1 MSRSKNFSVYE
12 NLDTSFVNLG
22 ALLRYLQQRDFTG
35 RIHIMMSDY
44 EAIIILR
51 DGERREVRERDIVT
65 GREAEGEAAL
75 QRLLIRALDA
85 GGRISVYSEEEQP
98 RQLQAGI
105 EESGM
110 RFQAMKDEVE
120 TEGASRVLSDQEIDW
135 RGLLRTSAE
144 LIASVERAAQSC
156 GANFE
161 ALFRLSRL
169 ELADDYDF
177 LDPNVGSFEYS
188 NSEIELHASPGERP
202 YVSGLCETLRRV
214 VEKIATG
221 KRAAS
226 VRERVALELAVLVR
240 RRQRQLTEFGIMSQL
255 DRIAGTRVI

>member
-1 MSRSKNFSVYE
+1 MSRSKTFSVYE

-44 EAIIILR
+44 EAIINLR
-51 DGERREVRERDIVT
+51 DGERREVRERDLGT

-75 QRLLIRALDA
+75 QRLLVRALDA
-85 GGRISVYSEEEQP
+85 GGRISVYSAEDQGA
-98 RQLQAGI
+98 QGDAGI
-105 EESGM
+105 EEPSI
-110 RFQAMKDEVE
+110 RFQATKDVVE
-120 TEGASRVLSDQEIDW
+120 TEDAGHGVSDQEIDW

-144 LIASVERAAQSC
+144 LIAAIERAAQSC
-156 GANFE
+156 GANFDT
-161 ALFRLSRL
+161 LFRLSRL

-177 LDPNVGSFEYS
+177 LDPNIGSFEYG

-202 YVSGLCETLRRV
+202 FVSGLCETLRRV
-214 VEKIATG
+214 VEKIASS

-226 VRERVALELAVLVR
+226 VRERVALELAVLAR
-240 RRQRQLTEFGIMSQL
+240 RRQRQLTEFGIMAQL